1 MADTR
6 PTKRDSAGSRLT
18 AILNP
23 LPFYEPLTLAQ
34 LEEARQDA
42 LDEQTQL
49 PHWTKRASM
58 RSERPPPSRAR
69 SSMALE
75 SSSIHTKHA
84 SLMTTGEWDDFA
96 RSRQLLASLTNLEGK
111 GGRTLTDGDD
121 TIVQTPEPARRRSQ
135 RSRSSLFRSKP
146 RDPVEA
152 QDPRQ
157 PLVDR
162 SSYTRAHTYRRSKSK
177 YISALPQM
185 PLQPQFARSGQG
197 WSVETLT
204 EEKKEPETP
213 ESGSPNSKAQK
224 TSPGPGGTSTGGP
237 PFGGPPFGGPPSGPP
252 DPSLVV
258 WRGSDD
264 PGNPM
269 NWPRSKKWAC
279 TIVLALVTFCVTF
292 ASSVFSAG
300 TVPAA
305 EEFHTSREVMLL
317 PTTLFVLGFAF
328 GPILWGPMSELYGR
342 KIPLTIGFTVFAI
355 FQIPVAVAQNLP
367 TLFACRFLAGFFGCA
382 PLSVVGGAL
391 ADFWDPISR
400 GVAASVFACAVFLG
414 PTMGP
419 IVGAFLSEAPM
430 LGFRWT
436 SWVTLMISGLCGLL
450 FWFVFPESFGPVLLK
465 RRARALRFE
474 TKNWALH
481 APAEEHE
488 IDLKAILSKYLS
500 KPFMMLAM
508 EPILLLV
515 TVYMSF
521 IYGLLYLFFVAFPI
535 SYEGERHWGPAIAS
549 LPFAAV
555 AMGVAVAGL
564 INFAFTKL
572 RFARI
577 MQHTG
582 RLPPEE
588 RLLPMAVGAVALPV
602 GLFWFAWTSSPD
614 LMPVPQ
620 IMSGLPAGTGIVLIF
635 LQGLNYIID
644 VYMMHANSALA
655 GNTFVRSLFGAGFP
669 MFASYM
675 YHGLGVKWATSVL
688 GFIAVGLMP
697 VPLLFFIYGAR
708 IRKMSRFVPNFPPRG
723 GPPGS
728 VPMGPP
734 PLMGAGVSPA
744 TPRDVEK
751 AESPW
756 QHTVVKRVETGER

>member
-6 PTKRDSAGSRLT
+6 LTKRDSAGSRLT

-96 RSRQLLASLTNLEGK
+96 RSRQLLASLTHLEGK
-111 GGRTLTDGDD
+111 GGRALTDGDD

-185 PLQPQFARSGQG
+185 PPQPQFARSGQG

-224 TSPGPGGTSTGGP
+224 ASPGPGGPSTGGP

-279 TIVLALVTFCVTF
+279 TVVLALVTFCVTF

-342 KIPLTIGFTVFAI
+342 KIPLTIGFTIFAI

-436 SWVTLMISGLCGLL
+436 SWVTLMISGVCGLL
-450 FWFVFPESFGPVLLK
+450 FWFVYPESFGPVLLK

-577 MQHTG
+577 MQHSG

-756 QHTVVKRVETGER
+756 QHTVVKRVEAGER